1 MERQQCQQV
10 LARPPL
16 GEEKEIL
23 AVDLGPVLNQP
34 QKSSGRGA
42 ARMEKLCLLQEGLVG
57 GGMAAVCCC
66 CLRCLLVASLQ
77 DMQDVQVA
85 GQGRLDSRASCL
97 VQCC

>member
-1 MERQQCQQV
+1 
-10 LARPPL
+10 
-16 GEEKEIL
+16 
-23 AVDLGPVLNQP
+23 
-34 QKSSGRGA
+34 
-42 ARMEKLCLLQEGLVG
+42 MEKLCLLQEGLVG